1 MNKKLIK
8 TNTQIAI
15 GLLGSSFPNRYGNR
29 KIGHAHR
36 NYISQTVTELLE
48 MILIDIEESDAL
60 IIPKSQDNIN
70 PPEES

>member
-1 MNKKLIK
+1 MNKRLIK

-29 KIGHAHR
+29 KISHSHR
-36 NYISQTVTELLE
+36 NYITQTVTELLE

-60 IIPKSQDNIN
+60 IIPKTHANIN
-70 PPEES
+70 PPDES